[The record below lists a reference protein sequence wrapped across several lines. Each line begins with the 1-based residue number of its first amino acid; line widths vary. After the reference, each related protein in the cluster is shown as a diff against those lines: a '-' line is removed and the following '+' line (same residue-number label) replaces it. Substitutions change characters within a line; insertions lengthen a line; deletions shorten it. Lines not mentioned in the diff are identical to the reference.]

1 MMFALVYFYIGF
13 IVDSMK
19 EVLASDRAY
28 FV

>member
-13 IVDSMK
+13 SVDSMK
-19 EVLASDRAY
+19 EVLASDRPY